1 MKRNNIEESSIVKSA
16 IEQFPV
22 RVRRAGK
29 KQLDLATGAGTSEAH
44 LSQIINFKI
53 NNPRTSTLNKIEKVL
68 QSWGV

>member
-1 MKRNNIEESSIVKSA
+1 MNRNDIENNATIKHG
-16 IEQFPV
+16 IEQWPV

-29 KQLDLATGAGTSEAH
+29 RQLDLAQESGVMEGH